1 MRKLFK
7 AFATVTLVSVITRL
21 LSFVFKIYLS
31 RKLGAEI
38 LGLYQICMSVF
49 MLFACICCSGL
60 PVTLSRITAESD
72 AIGDTKKQFGSVSTC
87 LLAGVLLTLF
97 ILSLLLTFPQILDFV
112 FSDERCEK
120 LFMIMLP
127 MLLTSCIYAVLRGW
141 FWGKKYFGIFSVTE
155 FADEVLKVLFA
166 VILLE
171 GGVLAVS
178 KEYAYAVAM
187 LAGDIVIIIII
198 IILFFA
204 KKGKLKRPA
213 MAKEIAKS
221 ATPLTVTR
229 VVGSL
234 TSTFISLV
242 LPSLLVSA
250 CGLTSSEATAEFGR
264 ASGMVMPLLFT
275 PTSVIGSLGVVL
287 IPEIASVNAEK
298 GVGNLSKSLS
308 GALAF
313 SCLTA
318 CFFFALF
325 TAVGEELASKLYND
339 AKSGQYLAFAAVIVI
354 PMCVNGLAVS
364 MLNSMGKELNT
375 FISHIVSCAALI
387 AVLLFTPKYLGVKA
401 YFAALGVFHSTA
413 MIINLVMLDKYAGL
427 DIKTGLKCCAY
438 LAYSALVALACKY
451 VLSLMQLSDF
461 ARIITGGIAVTLA
474 FAPLAFSVKS
484 LKLAKRVTLK
494 NRVFFM

>member
-72 AIGDTKKQFGSVSTC
+72 AVGDTKKQFGSVSTC
-87 LLAGVLLTLF
+87 LLAGVLITMF
-97 ILSLLLTFPQILDFV
+97 IISFLLTFPQILDFI
-112 FSDERCEK
+112 FTDARCKK

-171 GGVLAVS
+171 GGILAIG

-187 LAGDIVIIIII
+187 LAGDIFIIILI

-204 KKGKLKRPA
+204 KKGKLKRPS
-213 MAKEIAKS
+213 MAKAIAKS
-221 ATPLTVTR
+221 ATPLTITR
-229 VVGSL
+229 IFGSL
-234 TSTFISLV
+234 MSTFISLI
-242 LPSLLVSA
+242 LPSLLVSR
-250 CGLTSSEATAEFGR
+250 CGLSTSEATAEFGR
-264 ASGMVMPLLFT
+264 ASGMVMPLIFT
-275 PTSVIGSLGVVL
+275 PTSIIGSLGLVL
-287 IPEIASVNAEK
+287 IPEIASTNAEK
-298 GVGNLSKSLS
+298 GLSSLSKSLS
-308 GALAF
+308 DAITF
-313 SCLTA
+313 SCLIA
-318 CFFFALF
+318 CFFFAIF
-325 TAVGEELASKLYND
+325 ASVGGELASKLYND
-339 AKSGQYLAFAAVIVI
+339 VLSGQYLAFAAIIVI
-354 PMCVNGLAVS
+354 PMCINGLVIS

-375 FISHIVSCAALI
+375 FISHIIGCVLLI
-387 AVLLFTPKYLGVKA
+387 AVILIAPKYLGVKT
-401 YFAALGVFHSTA
+401 YFVALGVFHTLT
-413 MIINLVMLDKYAGL
+413 MTINLIMLN
-427 DIKTGLKCCAY
+427 
-438 LAYSALVALACKY
+438 KY
-451 VLSLMQLSDF
+451 VGL
-461 ARIITGGIAVTLA
+461 
-474 FAPLAFSVKS
+474 SVKS
-484 LKLAKRVTLK
+484 GVKCCVYLCYSVGAVLLCKAILNALSLSDLLGIFVGGIIITTAFLPLALSAKSLRFNRKPALK
-494 NRVFFM
+494 NRVRFL

>member
-7 AFATVTLVSVITRL
+7 AFATVTLVSVVTRL

-72 AIGDTKKQFGSVSTC
+72 AVGDRDKQFGSVSTC
-87 LLAGVLLTLF
+87 LLTGVLLTLF
-97 ILSLLLTFPQILDFV
+97 MVSLLLTFPQILDFV
-112 FSDERCEK
+112 FTDDRCKK

-166 VILLE
+166 VVLLE
-171 GGVLAVS
+171 GGILAIS

-187 LAGDIVIIIII
+187 LAGDILIIVVI

-204 KKGKLKRPA
+204 KKGKLKRPS

-221 ATPLTVTR
+221 AAPLTVTR
-229 VVGSL
+229 IVGSL
-234 TSTFISLV
+234 TSTFMSLI

-250 CGLTSSEATAEFGR
+250 CGMTSGDATAEFGR
-264 ASGMVMPLLFT
+264 ASGMVMPLIFT
-275 PTSVIGSLGVVL
+275 PTSIIGSLGVVL
-287 IPEIASVNAEK
+287 IPEIASHNKTNSA
-298 GVGNLSKSLS
+298 SLS
-308 GALAF
+308 DKLSNALLF

-318 CFFFALF
+318 CFFFAMF
-325 TAVGEELASKLYND
+325 ASVGEELASKLYND
-339 AKSGQYLAFAAVIVI
+339 ALSGQYLAFAAVIVI

-375 FISHIVSCAALI
+375 FISHIVSCVLLI
-387 AVLLFTPKYLGVKA
+387 AVILITPKYLGIKS
-401 YFAALGVFHSTA
+401 YFVALGVFHTSA
-413 MIINLVMLDKYAGL
+413 MIINLVMLDRYAGL
-427 DIKTGLKCCAY
+427 SLKAGLKCC
-438 LAYSALVALACKY
+438 LFVLYSSGVAIACRSLVSR
-451 VLSLMQLSDF
+451 LSLSPV
-461 ARIITGGIAVTLA
+461 ARIAVGAVIVTLA
-474 FAPLAFSVKS
+474 FAPLALTLKS
-484 LKLAKRVTLK
+484 LKLNKKFSLSQRVKFL
-494 NRVFFM
+494 

>member
-7 AFATVTLVSVITRL
+7 AFATVTLISVITRL

-72 AIGDTKKQFGSVSTC
+72 AVGDTKKQFGSVSTC

-97 ILSLLLTFPQILDFV
+97 MVSVLLTFPQ
-112 FSDERCEK
+112 K
-120 LFMIMLP
+120 
-127 MLLTSCIYAVLRGW
+127 
-141 FWGKKYFGIFSVTE
+141 

-171 GGVLAVS
+171 GGILAIS
-178 KEYAYAVAM
+178 KEYAYAAAM
-187 LAGDIVIIIII
+187 LAGDIIIIII
-198 IILFFA
+198 ILILFFA

-229 VVGSL
+229 IVGSL

-242 LPSLLVSA
+242 LPSLLVSS
-250 CGLTSSEATAEFGR
+250 CGLSANEATAEFGR

-275 PTSVIGSLGVVL
+275 PTSIIGSLGVVL
-287 IPEIASVNAEK
+287 IPEIASANAEK
-298 GVGNLSKSLS
+298 GVGPLSKSLS
-308 GALAF
+308 GAIAF
-313 SCLTA
+313 SCLVA
-318 CFFFALF
+318 CYFFALF
-325 TAVGEELASKLYND
+325 TAVGEELATKLYD
-339 AKSGQYLAFAAVIVI
+339 DPKSGEYLAFAAIIVV
-354 PMCVNGLAVS
+354 PMCINGLVVS

-375 FISHIVSCAALI
+375 FISHVASCALLI
-387 AVLLFTPKYLGVKA
+387 VVLLITPKYLGVKA
-401 YFAALGVFHSTA
+401 YFVALGVFHSVA
-413 MIINLVMLDKYAGL
+413 MIINLIMLNKYAGL
-427 DIKTGLKCCAY
+427 DVKAGFKCCAY
-438 LAYSALVALACKY
+438 MAYS
-451 VLSLMQLSDF
+451 
-461 ARIITGGIAVTLA
+461 TAVTLTGRYALSLLTIPLLLKVAIGGIGITLA
-474 FAPLAFSVKS
+474 FVPLALSVKS

-494 NRVFFM
+494 NRVFFL

>member
-72 AIGDTKKQFGSVSTC
+72 AIGDMKKQFGSVSTC

-97 ILSLLLTFPQILDFV
+97 MVSLVLTFPQILDFV
-112 FSDERCEK
+112 FTDARCKK

-166 VILLE
+166 VMLLE
-171 GGVLAVS
+171 GGILAVS

-187 LAGDIVIIIII
+187 LAGDIIIIIVI

-204 KKGKLKRPA
+204 KKGKLRRPS

-221 ATPLTVTR
+221 ATPLTITR
-229 VVGSL
+229 IVGSL

-250 CGLTSSEATAEFGR
+250 CGLSSSEATAEFGR
-264 ASGMVMPLLFT
+264 ASGMVMPLIFT
-275 PTSVIGSLGVVL
+275 PTSIIGSLGVVL
-287 IPEIASVNAEK
+287 IPEIASTNAEK
-298 GVGNLSKSLS
+298 GVGTLSKSLS
-308 GALAF
+308 GAIAF
-313 SCLTA
+313 SCLVA

-325 TAVGEELASKLYND
+325 TSVGEELASKLYDD
-339 AKSGQYLAFAAVIVI
+339 ALSGQYLAFAAIIVV
-354 PMCVNGLAVS
+354 PMCINGLVVS

-375 FISHIVSCAALI
+375 FLSHVASC
-387 AVLLFTPKYLGVKA
+387 VLLIIVLLITPKYLGVKA
-401 YFAALGVFHSTA
+401 YFVALGVFHSTA
-413 MIINLVMLDKYAGL
+413 MIINLIMLNKYAGL
-427 DIKTGLKCCAY
+427 DLKAGLKCCAY
-438 LAYSALVALACKY
+438 IAYSSAAAISCKY
-451 VLSLMQLSDF
+451 LLSRLSLSPWAQ
-461 ARIITGGIAVTLA
+461 IAVGSVIITLA
-474 FAPLAFSVKS
+474 FAPLALSVKS
-484 LKLAKRVTLK
+484 LKLTKRVSLK
-494 NRVFFM
+494 NRVFFL

>member
-97 ILSLLLTFPQILDFV
+97 MVSVLLTFPQILDFV
-112 FSDERCEK
+112 FTDARCKK

-171 GGVLAVS
+171 GGILAIS
-178 KEYAYAVAM
+178 KEYAYAAAM
-187 LAGDIVIIIII
+187 LAGDIIIII
-198 IILFFA
+198 IILILFFV

-229 VVGSL
+229 IVGSL

-242 LPSLLVSA
+242 LPSLLVSS
-250 CGLTSSEATAEFGR
+250 CGLSANEATAEFGR

-275 PTSVIGSLGVVL
+275 PTSIIGSLGVVL
-287 IPEIASVNAEK
+287 IPEIASANAER
-298 GVGNLSKSLS
+298 GVGPLSKSLS
-308 GALAF
+308 GAIAF
-313 SCLTA
+313 SCLVA
-318 CFFFALF
+318 CYFFALF
-325 TAVGEELASKLYND
+325 TAVGEELATKLYD
-339 AKSGQYLAFAAVIVI
+339 DPKSGEYLAFAAIIVV
-354 PMCVNGLAVS
+354 PMCINGLVVS

-375 FISHIVSCAALI
+375 FISHVASCALLI
-387 AVLLFTPKYLGVKA
+387 VVLLITPKYLGVKA
-401 YFAALGVFHSTA
+401 YFVALGVFHSVA
-413 MIINLVMLDKYAGL
+413 MIINLIMLNKYSGL
-427 DIKTGLKCCAY
+427 DLKAGFKCCAY
-438 LAYSALVALACKY
+438 MAYSTAVTLIGRY
-451 VLSLMQLSDF
+451 VLSLLEIPLLLKV
-461 ARIITGGIAVTLA
+461 AIGGIGITLA
-474 FAPLAFSVKS
+474 FVPLALSVKS

-494 NRVFFM
+494 NRVFFL